1 MRRII
6 HTLTVF
12 IVTITVYALAAMLM
26 EVMALD
32 SAVILA
38 VSALAQT
45 PCAAPPLPFT
55 GRRVDVA
62 TEAALQTAV
71 RNAARGDTIVIAPG
85 LYTLSNT
92 LQMVVPDLT
101 IRGATDRCDEVILVG
116 QGMANAN
123 YGNVPHGIWVGNAP
137 RPTIANL
144 TIRNVYF
151 HPIQLD
157 PNQGADQPH
166 IYNVRLV
173 DAGQQFIKSSARTGG
188 GTGVSNGVVEYA
200 VLEYTTTARSYYT
213 NGIDVHGGAG
223 WIIRQNRF
231 RNIQAPSGQLAGPA
245 VLMWNGS
252 RDTITEGNQFV
263 NCARGIAYGLGG
275 GRSDDHVGGIIR
287 NNMLSRTAN
296 QPGDVGI
303 VLENSANTKV
313 LHNTVILSGTYA
325 NAIEYRFAAT
335 TGVEIRS
342 NLLDGAVR
350 ARDGAQGSVAANVTT
365 ATAAFFVNA
374 AAGDLHLLS
383 SATAAIDKATLHA
396 SVTSDYDGQA
406 RPVGSQPDIGA
417 DEYAPSG
424 VDPQPLEPPRN
435 LRRQ

>member
-1 MRRII
+1 
-6 HTLTVF
+6 
-12 IVTITVYALAAMLM
+12 
-26 EVMALD
+26 
-32 SAVILA
+32 
-38 VSALAQT
+38 
-45 PCAAPPLPFT
+45 
-55 GRRVDVA
+55 
-62 TEAALQTAV
+62 
-71 RNAARGDTIVIAPG
+71 
-85 LYTLSNT
+85 
-92 LQMVVPDLT
+92 
-101 IRGATDRCDEVILVG
+101 
-116 QGMANAN
+116 
-123 YGNVPHGIWVGNAP
+123 
-137 RPTIANL
+137 
-144 TIRNVYF
+144 
-151 HPIQLD
+151 
-157 PNQGADQPH
+157 
-166 IYNVRLV
+166 
-173 DAGQQFIKSSARTGG
+173 
-188 GTGVSNGVVEYA
+188 
-200 VLEYTTTARSYYT
+200 
-213 NGIDVHGGAG
+213 
-223 WIIRQNRF
+223 
-231 RNIQAPSGQLAGPA
+231 
-245 VLMWNGS
+245 
-252 RDTITEGNQFV
+252 
-263 NCARGIAYGLGG
+263 
-275 GRSDDHVGGIIR
+275 
-287 NNMLSRTAN
+287 MLSRTAN